1 MVCPP
6 LLRDGFLQIQVQ
18 LIQMVYTVCS
28 NHKAVPD
35 SPSLE
40 CEAMTPHI
48 RILSTA
54 TNTVSDIPSGIF
66 GDAYLGASGCSRQFA
81 GCPPVTDG
89 DPALFLR
96 GLFSIQARMHSREPR
111 INSARESILRHHTAI
126 QVI

>member
-1 MVCPP
+1 
-6 LLRDGFLQIQVQ
+6 
-18 LIQMVYTVCS
+18 
-28 NHKAVPD
+28 
-35 SPSLE
+35 
-40 CEAMTPHI
+40 MTPHI

-81 GCPPVTDG
+81 GCPPVKDG